1 MADRKALS
9 VTAAAPA
16 NGNGTADRLMRR
28 AALAAV
34 CVAVTL
40 VVLKAAVFW
49 MTGSVAMLGTLMDS
63 LLDGAAS
70 LLNLVAVRASLM
82 PPDKEHRFGHGK
94 AEALA
99 GLGQAIFIFGSAGY
113 LVYES
118 VSRLIEPRPVA
129 STDAGIA
136 VVIVA
141 ILLTLALVA
150 YQRRVVRETG
160 SLAIEADS
168 IHYRGDLFMNLSVI
182 AALVLSGYFGLHR
195 ADAVFG
201 LVIAGLIGWSAGRI
215 VMNSLDQ
222 LMDREF
228 TDEERQRIMHIA
240 HSRKEVLNLHDL
252 KTRRS
257 GIYSFIQFHIELDG
271 AMSLHD
277 AHEITDAVEREVRE
291 AFPGSEVII
300 HQDPAGAEKLSKFQL
315 S

>member
-1 MADRKALS
+1 L
-9 VTAAAPA
+9 TAQAPA
-16 NGNGTADRLMRR
+16 NGNGVADGLMRR
-28 AALAAV
+28 ATLAAV
-34 CVAVTL
+34 AVAVTL
-40 VVLKAAVFW
+40 VALKAVVFW

-63 LLDGAAS
+63 VLDGAAS
-70 LLNLVAVRASLM
+70 LLNLIAVRAALM

-118 VSRLIEPRPVA
+118 VSRLIEPKPVA
-129 STDAGIA
+129 STEAGIA

-141 ILLTLALVA
+141 ILLTLGLVA
-150 YQRRVVRETG
+150 YQRHVVRETG

-182 AALVLSGYFGLHR
+182 AALLLSGYFGLHR

-201 LVIAGLIGWSAGRI
+201 LVIAGLIGWSAGKI
-215 VMNSLDQ
+215 VMNAFDQ

-228 TDEERQRIMHIA
+228 TEEERERIKQIA
-240 HSRKEVLNLHDL
+240 HAHREVLNLHDL

-277 AHEITDAVEREVRE
+277 AHEVTDAVEREVLA

-300 HQDPAGAEKLSKFQL
+300 HQDPAGAEKLTKFQL

>member
-1 MADRKALS
+1 M
-9 VTAAAPA
+9 TAQAPA
-16 NGNGTADRLMRR
+16 NGNGVADGLMRR
-28 AALAAV
+28 ATLAAV
-34 CVAVTL
+34 AVAVTL
-40 VVLKAAVFW
+40 VALKAVVFW

-63 LLDGAAS
+63 VLDGAAS
-70 LLNLVAVRASLM
+70 LLNLIAVRAALM

-118 VSRLIEPRPVA
+118 VSRLIEPKPVA
-129 STDAGIA
+129 STEAGIA

-141 ILLTLALVA
+141 ILLTLGLVA
-150 YQRRVVRETG
+150 YQRHVVRETG

-182 AALVLSGYFGLHR
+182 AALLLSGYFGLHR

-201 LVIAGLIGWSAGRI
+201 LVIAGLIGWSAGKI
-215 VMNSLDQ
+215 VMNAFDQ

-228 TDEERQRIMHIA
+228 TEEERERIKQIA
-240 HSRKEVLNLHDL
+240 HTHREVLNLHDL

-277 AHEITDAVEREVRE
+277 AHEVTDAVEREVLA

-300 HQDPAGAEKLSKFQL
+300 HQDPAGAEKLTKFQL

>member
-1 MADRKALS
+1 M
-9 VTAAAPA
+9 TAQAPA
-16 NGNGTADRLMRR
+16 NGNGAADGLMRR
-28 AALAAV
+28 ATLAAV
-34 CVAVTL
+34 AVAVTL
-40 VVLKAAVFW
+40 VALKAVVFW

-63 LLDGAAS
+63 VLDGAAS
-70 LLNLVAVRASLM
+70 LLNLIAVRAALM

-118 VSRLIEPRPVA
+118 VSRLIEPKPVA
-129 STDAGIA
+129 STEAGIA

-141 ILLTLALVA
+141 ILLTLGLVA
-150 YQRRVVRETG
+150 YQRHVVRETG

-182 AALVLSGYFGLHR
+182 AALLLSGYFGLHR

-201 LVIAGLIGWSAGRI
+201 LVIAGLIVWSAGKI
-215 VMNSLDQ
+215 VMNAFDQ

-228 TDEERQRIMHIA
+228 TEEERERIKQIA
-240 HSRKEVLNLHDL
+240 HAHREVLNLHDL

-277 AHEITDAVEREVRE
+277 AHEVTDAVEREVLA

-300 HQDPAGAEKLSKFQL
+300 HQDPAGAEKLTKFQL

>member
-1 MADRKALS
+1 MSEAMPKKDI
-9 VTAAAPA
+9 PA
-16 NGNGTADRLMRR
+16 NGNGAADGMMRR
-28 AALAAV
+28 AAFAAV
-34 CVAVTL
+34 AVAVTL
-40 VVLKAAVFW
+40 VTLKAIVYW
-49 MTGSVAMLGTLMDS
+49 TTDSVAMLGTLMDS

-70 LLNLVAVRASLM
+70 LLNLIAVRASLL
-82 PPDKEHRFGHGK
+82 PPDNEHRFGHGK

-99 GLGQAIFIFGSAGY
+99 GLGQSIFIFGSAGY
-113 LVYES
+113 LTYEG
-118 VSRLIEPRPVA
+118 VSRLIDPKPVA
-129 STDAGIA
+129 STEAGIA
-136 VVIVA
+136 VVIIA

-150 YQRRVVRETG
+150 YQRHVVKQTG

-201 LVIAGLIGWSAGRI
+201 LVIAGLIAWSAGKI
-215 VMNSLDQ
+215 VLNSLDQ

-228 TDEERQRIMHIA
+228 TEEERARIKDIA
-240 HSRKEVLNLHDL
+240 HAHEAVLSLHDL

-271 AMSLHD
+271 KMTLHD
-277 AHEITDAVEREVRE
+277 AHDITDAVERDVLA

-300 HQDPAGAEKLSKFQL
+300 HQDPAGAETLTKFQL

>member
-1 MADRKALS
+1 M
-9 VTAAAPA
+9 TGAAAKKDIPA
-16 NGNGTADRLMRR
+16 NGNGDADRLMRR
-28 AALAAV
+28 AAFAAV
-34 CVAVTL
+34 AVAVTL
-40 VVLKAAVFW
+40 VALKAAVYW
-49 MTGSVAMLGTLMDS
+49 TTNSVAMLGTLMDS
-63 LLDGAAS
+63 VLDGAAS
-70 LLNLVAVRASLM
+70 LLNLIAVRAALM

-99 GLGQAIFIFGSAGY
+99 GLGQSIFIFGSAGY
-113 LVYES
+113 LTYEG
-118 VSRLIEPRPVA
+118 VSRLIEPKPVA

-150 YQRRVVRETG
+150 YQRHVVKQTG
-160 SLAIEADS
+160 SLAIAADS

-201 LVIAGLIGWSAGRI
+201 LVIAGLIAWSAAKI
-215 VMNSLDQ
+215 VLNSLDQ
-222 LMDREF
+222 LMDHEF
-228 TDEERQRIMHIA
+228 SEEERERIKTIA
-240 HSRKEVLNLHDL
+240 HAHKEVLNLHDL

-277 AHEITDAVEREVRE
+277 AHEISDAVEREVLA

-300 HQDPAGAEKLSKFQL
+300 HQDPAGAEKLTKFQM

>member
-1 MADRKALS
+1 M
-9 VTAAAPA
+9 TMGAPA
-16 NGNGTADRLMRR
+16 NGNGDADRLMRR
-28 AALAAV
+28 AAFAAV
-34 CVAVTL
+34 AVAVTL
-40 VVLKAAVFW
+40 IALKAAVYW
-49 MTGSVAMLGTLMDS
+49 TTNSVAMLGTLMDS

-99 GLGQAIFIFGSAGY
+99 GLGQSIFIFGSAGY
-113 LVYES
+113 LTYEGI
-118 VSRLIEPRPVA
+118 SRLIEPKPVA

-141 ILLTLALVA
+141 ILLTLGLVA
-150 YQRRVVRETG
+150 YQRHVVKQTG

-201 LVIAGLIGWSAGRI
+201 LVIAGLIALSAGKI
-215 VMNSLDQ
+215 VLNSLDQ
-222 LMDREF
+222 LMDHEF
-228 TDEERQRIMHIA
+228 SEEERERIKQIA
-240 HSRKEVLNLHDL
+240 HAHKEVLNLHDL

-271 AMSLHD
+271 AMSLHN
-277 AHEITDAVEREVRE
+277 AHEITDAVEREVLA

-300 HQDPAGAEKLSKFQL
+300 HQDPAGAEKLTKFQM

>member
-1 MADRKALS
+1 M
-9 VTAAAPA
+9 TMGAPA
-16 NGNGTADRLMRR
+16 NGNSDADRLMRR
-28 AALAAV
+28 AAFAAV
-34 CVAVTL
+34 AVAVTL
-40 VVLKAAVFW
+40 VALKAAVYW
-49 MTGSVAMLGTLMDS
+49 TTNSVAMLGTLMDS

-99 GLGQAIFIFGSAGY
+99 GLGQSIFIFGSAGY
-113 LVYES
+113 LTYEGI
-118 VSRLIEPRPVA
+118 SRLIEPKPVA

-141 ILLTLALVA
+141 ILLTLGLVA
-150 YQRRVVRETG
+150 YQRHVVKQTG

-201 LVIAGLIGWSAGRI
+201 LVIAGLIALSAGKI
-215 VMNSLDQ
+215 VLNSLDQ
-222 LMDREF
+222 LMDHEF
-228 TDEERQRIMHIA
+228 SEEERERIKQIA
-240 HSRKEVLNLHDL
+240 HAHKEVLNLHDL

-257 GIYSFIQFHIELDG
+257 GIYSFIQFHVELDG

-277 AHEITDAVEREVRE
+277 AHEITDAVEREVLV

-300 HQDPAGAEKLSKFQL
+300 HQDPAGAEKLTKFQM

>member
-1 MADRKALS
+1 MAHGKAVPLTS
-9 VTAAAPA
+9 ASPA
-16 NGNGTADRLMRR
+16 TGNGAAESLMRR
-28 AALAAV
+28 ATFAAV
-34 CVAVTL
+34 AVAVTL
-40 VVLKAAVFW
+40 VSLKAAVYW
-49 MTGSVAMLGTLMDS
+49 TTDSVAMLGTLMDS

-99 GLGQAIFIFGSAGY
+99 GLGQSIFIFGSAGY
-113 LVYES
+113 LVYEG
-118 VSRLIEPRPVA
+118 VSRLIEPKPVA

-141 ILLTLALVA
+141 ILLTLGLVA
-150 YQRRVVRETG
+150 YQRHVVKQTG

-195 ADAVFG
+195 ADAFFG
-201 LVIAGLIGWSAGRI
+201 LVIAGLIGWSAGKI
-215 VMNSLDQ
+215 VLNSLDQ

-228 TDEERQRIMHIA
+228 SEEERERIKQIA
-240 HSRKEVLNLHDL
+240 HARKEVLSLHDL

-257 GIYSFIQFHIELDG
+257 GIFSFIQFHIELDG
-271 AMSLHD
+271 SMTLHD
-277 AHEITDAVEREVRE
+277 AHEITDAIEKEVLA

-300 HQDPAGAEKLSKFQL
+300 HQDPAGNEKLTRFQM

>member
-16 NGNGTADRLMRR
+16 NGNGTAHRLMRR

-201 LVIAGLIGWSAGRI
+201 LVIAGLIAWSAGRI

-228 TDEERQRIMHIA
+228 TEEERDRIKKIA
-240 HSRKEVLNLHDL
+240 HARKEVLSLHDL

-277 AHEITDAVEREVRE
+277 AHEITDAVEREVRA